1 MEKYQG
7 VKFSFQRA
15 QESFHY
21 DRRLAELN
29 RWAYLFSQLGLTPV
43 HAAGAYGNQSYRTGS
58 GSFIITGSGMV
69 PAERLIPENYCHVA
83 ALDDSSGTFITEGT
97 ATPSS
102 ETLLHHAL
110 YRAMPGINAIL
121 HGHSAL
127 INAHAVD
134 LKIPVTRAFHPYG
147 TPELA
152 RSAVDLMDGTIR
164 FFILKDHGFVALGE
178 DIAAAGKL
186 TLDYFAE
193 LISILRISFVAL

>member
-7 VKFSFQRA
+7 VKFRLQRVR
-15 QESFHY
+15 EKFHY
-21 DRRLAELN
+21 DHRLAELN

-43 HAAGAYGNQSYRTGS
+43 HAAGAYGNQSYRTDGT
-58 GSFIITGSGMV
+58 SFIITRSGMI
-69 PAERLIPENYCHVA
+69 PEEQLIPENYCHVIG
-83 ALDDSSGTFITEGT
+83 LDKSAGTFITEGT

-102 ETLLHHAL
+102 ESLLHHAL
-110 YRAMPGINAIL
+110 YQAMPGINAIL

-127 INAHAVD
+127 INAHAAE
-134 LKIPVTRAFHPYG
+134 LKIPATNSFHPYG

-152 RSAVDLMDGTIR
+152 ESAVALMDGVIR

-178 DIAAAGKL
+178 DIDGAGKL

-193 LISILRISFVAL
+193 LIRLMRFK